1 LPSILIVELKPGP
14 GSAMNRLLED
24 NQKNNGFLDYVISQ
38 GVKGNH
44 VLFDVEIIRR
54 AFEKGHTQLASL
66 GVERV
71 KEVREALRDIFDI
84 PGVDDKRDYIQR
96 LPEEVQH
103 ILVFLY
109 FQILEKNILS
119 QKKNRLH

>member
-1 LPSILIVELKPGP
+1 
-14 GSAMNRLLED
+14 MNRLLED

-119 QKKNRLH
+119 QKKNRLQ